1 VLLPS
6 SPRHQQPARNACA
19 EKYNLLAPALTL
31 FVAVILTIVPARA
44 EEPPKAPPAQNVGG
58 VEDTK
63 DTGTIHGLVLFK
75 GTKPELKPISDI
87 AGNAFCH
94 EQHKDKLPVRQTFLF
109 GKNGDNDTLQNVLVY
124 VSKGAEDKEF
134 PIPKTPAVLDQ
145 IGCMYTP
152 HVVAV
157 MAGQTLQIRNSDATL
172 HNVMCSPR
180 ENPAFNIGMPVA
192 GGTYDFVFKI
202 PEMKMNT
209 KCFMHP
215 WMSGYIHVL
224 GNPFFAVTGPDGTF
238 TLKGLP
244 PGEYEISVLH
254 EASLMEP
261 TPATATVTVAAGENK
276 ELNFTYAVKSEK

>member
-1 VLLPS
+1 VL
-6 SPRHQQPARNACA
+6 Q
-19 EKYNLLAPALTL
+19 KYRLVAPALALL
-31 FVAVILTIVPARA
+31 FAAAQFVVPARA
-44 EEPPKAPPAQNVGG
+44 EEPAKQVPSQNVGG
-58 VEDTK
+58 VEDSK
-63 DTGTIHGLVLFK
+63 DTGSIHGVVLFK

-94 EQHKDKLPVRQTFLF
+94 ERHKDEVPVRQTFLF

-134 PIPKTPAVLDQ
+134 PISKTPVVLDQ
-145 IGCMYTP
+145 VGCMYRP

-180 ENPAFNIGMPVA
+180 DNPAFNIGMPVP

-224 GNPFFAVTGPDGTF
+224 ENPFFAVTGPDGTF
-238 TLKGLP
+238 TIKGLP

-261 TPATATVTVAAGENK
+261 TPATATVTVAASENK
-276 ELNFTYAVKSEK
+276 QVNFTYAVKPEPK